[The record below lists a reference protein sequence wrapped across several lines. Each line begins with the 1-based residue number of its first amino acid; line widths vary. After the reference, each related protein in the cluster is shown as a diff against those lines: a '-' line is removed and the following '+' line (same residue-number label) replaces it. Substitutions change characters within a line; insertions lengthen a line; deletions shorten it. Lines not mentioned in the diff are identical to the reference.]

1 MEVPRLGVKSDSCT
15 TATQIRATSATYT
28 TPCGNARSLTYWTKP
43 GIEPASSWTLY
54 QVLNPLSHNRKAESP
69 FLLPA
74 LASCVCSCKSI
85 WPHHFCIST
94 NLSSQHNRSP
104 RTQGWNLP
112 QKEWE
117 WKNTYIFSFVYLVC
131 FFFFFV
137 FFFFF
142 FFFFFLR
149 FFSFLLLLT
158 SHWKSTLA
166 NMWTMACERGRGSK
180 GNSKAPV
187 AKKSE
192 QGGLQRGK
200 EWMDSGSTFEE
211 LICLA
216 GDRRWGRGA
225 VREVPQVSGLNT
237 FVDSGLFIEM
247 EKRGRRNCFE
257 TAFFFFFFFWSFCF
271 FFGRPRGLWGFPG

>member
-15 TATQIRATSATYT
+15 TATQIRATSVTYT

-117 WKNTYIFSFVYLVC
+117 WKNTYIFSFVYLV
-131 FFFFFV
+131 FL
-137 FFFFF
+137 

-149 FFSFLLLLT
+149 FLPLLLLLP
-158 SHWKSTLA
+158 SHWKSTRATL
-166 NMWTMACERGRGSK
+166 WTMACERGRGSK

-257 TAFFFFFFFWSFCF
+257 TAFFLGRSRGIWSF
-271 FFGRPRGLWGFPG
+271 PG